1 MKLSDFDF
9 KLPNELIALRPA
21 DPRSSSKLLVS
32 SGDEIIDD
40 HFLNLIK
47 YLKKGDRL
55 VLNDTKV
62 IPAKL
67 SGQRI
72 RYSDNGKTSAN
83 IGVNL
88 LSMINEGHWLALAK
102 PAKRVNVGETIH
114 FGKDLNA
121 LVLEKS
127 PDGLLLKFN
136 MSEENFEKKLETLG
150 KMPLPPYIAS
160 QRLPD
165 ELDDN
170 DYQTVFAKHSGS
182 VAAPTASL
190 HFDNMI
196 LKQLIDCGIKISKV
210 TLHVGAGTFLP
221 VKVNNIAD
229 HKMHAEW
236 GEVSD
241 IAALEIAQTK
251 SEGGRIIP
259 VGTTALRL
267 IETAA
272 RSGQIEA
279 WSGDTDIFIT
289 PGFKFNIADGL
300 ITNFHLPKS
309 TLLMLV
315 SALMGSKRLK
325 NIYSHAIKNK
335 YRFFSYGDASLLLP

>member
-32 SGDEIIDD
+32 SGDEVIDE

-47 YLKKGDRL
+47 YLKRGDRL

-72 RYSDNGKTSAN
+72 RYSDNGKTSAK
-83 IGVNL
+83 ISVNL
-88 LSMINEGHWLALAK
+88 LSMIKEGHWLALAK

-182 VAAPTASL
+182 VAAPTA
-190 HFDNMI
+190 I
-196 LKQLIDCGIKISKV
+196 I
-210 TLHVGAGTFLP
+210 TF
-221 VKVNNIAD
+221 
-229 HKMHAEW
+229 
-236 GEVSD
+236 
-241 IAALEIAQTK
+241 
-251 SEGGRIIP
+251 
-259 VGTTALRL
+259 
-267 IETAA
+267 
-272 RSGQIEA
+272 
-279 WSGDTDIFIT
+279 
-289 PGFKFNIADGL
+289 
-300 ITNFHLPKS
+300 
-309 TLLMLV
+309 
-315 SALMGSKRLK
+315 
-325 NIYSHAIKNK
+325 
-335 YRFFSYGDASLLLP
+335 